1 MSYPNKKFIE
11 EIVDLVKS
19 LMNFCD
25 YEITNHKDE
34 INIFVK
40 SEDLVSTLMFF
51 KDNPSLNMDS
61 LIDLTASGLTFKTT
75 LALALGW
82 LLFINVKHV

>member
-25 YEITNHKDE
+25 YEISNHKM
-34 INIFVK
+34 K
-40 SEDLVSTLMFF
+40 
-51 KDNPSLNMDS
+51 
-61 LIDLTASGLTFKTT
+61 LIY
-75 LALALGW
+75 
-82 LLFINVKHV
+82 LLKARI